1 MRSFI
6 AAALLVAGVA
16 AQTTLG
22 DIDAC
27 ANAIL
32 DDIDVATMEACS
44 NKSNTDCICSTDLSD
59 KISDKAIATCTEA
72 GINPDDLKSTVC
84 STSKS
89 RVAAPARHASKP
101 MEPASNLEMDMA
113 GAKRAYAPPI
123 AEHGAAE
130 PAVPRVIYVT
140 ETKTECGCKPS
151 ATPFD
156 PSHLSQI
163 PVQVPASSSMGGMA
177 AASAPAYSDGVVVGA
192 SSASWPFGSHSATPT
207 PSGAS
212 AQGFSPF
219 QGSAPTVAVHGGV
232 AALGVAAV
240 MGLMIAL

>member
-1 MRSFI
+1 MS
-6 AAALLVAGVA
+6 
-16 AQTTLG
+16 
-22 DIDAC
+22 DID
-27 ANAIL
+27 L
-32 DDIDVATMEACS
+32 STVESCS
-44 NKSNTDCICSTDLSD
+44 NKTSADCICSTDLSD
-59 KISDKAIATCTEA
+59 KISDDAAATCKDA
-72 GINPDDLKSTVC
+72 GISPDDLKSNLC
-84 STSKS
+84 SGASS
-89 RVAAPARHASKP
+89 RVAAPARHASRP
-101 MEPASNLEMDMA
+101 MEPASNMNMD
-113 GAKRAYAPPI
+113 KRAYAPPI

-130 PAVPRVIYVT
+130 PAVPHVIYVT

-177 AASAPAYSDGVVVGA
+177 AASTPAYSQGVVVGT
-192 SSASWPFGSHSATPT
+192 SSAFWPFNSHSATPT

-219 QGSAPTVAVHGGV
+219 TGSAPNVAVHGGV

>member
-6 AAALLVAGVA
+6 AAALLVAGVTA
-16 AQTTLG
+16 STVG

-27 ANAIL
+27 ASAIMN
-32 DDIDVATMEACS
+32 DIDLSTLESCA
-44 NKSNTDCICSTDLSD
+44 NKNATDCVCSTDFTDKLSD
-59 KISDKAIATCTEA
+59 EVTATCTAA
-72 GINPDDLKSTVC
+72 GVSPDDFKSKLC
-84 STSKS
+84 SSASSSTSS
-89 RVAAPARHASKP
+89 RVAAPARHASRP
-101 MEPASNLEMDMA
+101 MEPVSNIEM
-113 GAKRAYAPPI
+113 AKRAYAPSI

-130 PAVPRVIYVT
+130 PALPRVIYVT

-177 AASAPAYSDGVVVGA
+177 AASAPAYSHGVVVGS

-212 AQGFSPF
+212 AQGFHPF
-219 QGSAPTVAVHGGV
+219 TGSAPNVAVHGGV

>member
-1 MRSFI
+1 MS
-6 AAALLVAGVA
+6 
-16 AQTTLG
+16 
-22 DIDAC
+22 DID
-27 ANAIL
+27 L
-32 DDIDVATMEACS
+32 STVESCS
-44 NKSNTDCICSTDLSD
+44 NKSSINCICSTDFSH
-59 KISDKAIATCTEA
+59 KISNDAAATCKNA
-72 GINPDDLKSTVC
+72 GISPDELKSKLC
-84 STSKS
+84 SGASSGASS
-89 RVAAPARHASKP
+89 RVAAPARHASRP
-101 MEPASNLEMDMA
+101 MEPVSNMDMD
-113 GAKRAYAPPI
+113 KRAYAPPI

-177 AASAPAYSDGVVVGA
+177 AASAPAYSHSVVVGT
-192 SSASWPFGSHSATPT
+192 SSAFWPFNSHSATPT

-219 QGSAPTVAVHGGV
+219 TGSAPNVAVHGGV